1 MKLSVLKRI
10 GLGRLL
16 LAGCLWG
23 CSAPAQSEKDGQT
36 ATNATA
42 TADSTAKNDSATNV
56 TSTADSAAKNDYKIS
71 PQDVVIVDV
80 FNEKD
85 LSNKEFRVSA
95 QGEITYPMLGDV
107 KIGGLTSAEA
117 SQHIKEMLD
126 KDYLVNAPVTVT
138 VKEYVARYVTIMG
151 EVTKPSAISLPGE
164 QKWTI
169 LDAIGQAG
177 GFTKGANKNRIEF
190 TRNGKTKRY
199 SVDELIKTSTDPGK
213 AIYVLPGDSINV
225 PQTVF

>member
-16 LAGCLWG
+16 LAGCLLDF
-23 CSAPAQSEKDGQT
+23 SAPAQSEKDGQT

-42 TADSTAKNDSATNV
+42 TADST
-56 TSTADSAAKNDYKIS
+56 AKNDYKIS

-117 SQHIKEMLD
+117 SHRIKEMLD
-126 KDYLVNAPVTVT
+126 KDYLVNPQVTVT

-151 EVTKPSAISLPGE
+151 EVTKPSAIILPGE

-190 TRNGKTKRY
+190 MRNGKTKRY
-199 SVDELIKTSTDPGK
+199 SVDELMKNAADPEKT
-213 AIYVLPGDSINV
+213 IYVLPGDSINV

>member
-16 LAGCLWG
+16 LAGCLLG
-23 CSAPAQSEKDGQT
+23 FLVPAQSEKDGQT

-42 TADSTAKNDSATNV
+42 TADS
-56 TSTADSAAKNDYKIS
+56 AAKNDRKIS

-107 KIGGLTSAEA
+107 KIGGLTPAEA
-117 SQHIKEMLD
+117 SQRIKEMLD
-126 KDYLVNAPVTVT
+126 KDYLVNAPVNVT
-138 VKEYVARYVTIMG
+138 VKEYVTRYVTVMG
-151 EVTKPSAISLPGE
+151 EVIKPSAIMLPGE

-177 GFTKGANKNRIEF
+177 GFTKGANKSRIEF

-199 SVDELIKTSTDPGK
+199 SVDELIKTSTDPEK

>member
-36 ATNATA
+36 ATNA
-42 TADSTAKNDSATNV
+42 

-117 SQHIKEMLD
+117 SHRIKEMLD
-126 KDYLVNAPVTVT
+126 KDYLVNPQVTVT
-138 VKEYVARYVTIMG
+138 VKEYVARYVTVMG
-151 EVTKPSAISLPGE
+151 EVTKPSAIMLPGE

>member
-10 GLGRLL
+10 GSGLLL
-16 LAGCLWG
+16 LAGCLLG
-23 CSAPAQSEKDGQT
+23 FSAPAQSEKDGQT
-36 ATNATA
+36 STNATSN
-42 TADSTAKNDSATNV
+42 ADSP
-56 TSTADSAAKNDYKIS
+56 AKNDYKIS

-80 FNEKD
+80 FNEKE

-107 KIGGLTSAEA
+107 KIGGLTPAEA
-117 SQHIKEMLD
+117 SHHIKAMLD
-126 KDYLVNAPVTVT
+126 KDYLVDPQVTVT
-138 VKEYVARYVTIMG
+138 VKEYVARYVTVMG
-151 EVTKPSAISLPGE
+151 EVTKPSAIMLPGE

-177 GFTKGANKNRIEF
+177 GFTKGANKKRIEF
-190 TRNGKTKRY
+190 TRNGKTQRY
-199 SVDELIKTSTDPGK
+199 NVDELIKNSTDPQK
-213 AIYVLPGDSINV
+213 VIYVLPGDSINV

>member
-42 TADSTAKNDSATNV
+42 TADSTAKND
-56 TSTADSAAKNDYKIS
+56 YKIS

-80 FNEKD
+80 FNEKE

-95 QGEITYPMLGDV
+95 QSEITYPMLGDV
-107 KIGGLTSAEA
+107 KIGGLTPAEA
-117 SQHIKEMLD
+117 SHRIKEMLD
-126 KDYLVNAPVTVT
+126 KDYLVNPQVTVT
-138 VKEYVARYVTIMG
+138 VKEYVARYVTVMG
-151 EVTKPSAISLPGE
+151 EVIKPSAIILPGE

-190 TRNGKTKRY
+190 MRNGKTKRY
-199 SVDELIKTSTDPGK
+199 SVDELMKNAADPEKT
-213 AIYVLPGDSINV
+213 IYVLPGDSINV

>member
-42 TADSTAKNDSATNV
+42 TADST
-56 TSTADSAAKNDYKIS
+56 AKNDYKIS

-117 SQHIKEMLD
+117 SHRIKEMLD
-126 KDYLVNAPVTVT
+126 KDYMVNAPVTVT
-138 VKEYVARYVTIMG
+138 VKEYVARYVTVMG

-190 TRNGKTKRY
+190 MRNGKTKRY
-199 SVDELIKTSTDPGK
+199 SVDELMKNAADPEKT
-213 AIYVLPGDSINV
+213 IYVLPGDSINV